1 MYGSLLANV
10 SPDRKIKETIEQF
23 PQHTQSYYLE
33 NKPVGL
39 MTCWQNAFHPYSLNF
54 AGYLEPRLT
63 SGEQM
68 QVYEQILTDLTAK
81 AQKNHQN
88 ALITYDYAPQLLFNA
103 IGQKNGFKLIRTTV
117 EPQMPLKRALKNILI
132 DTDLQMVTLHEI
144 KKDSVIMNR
153 LAQVSFSDYQK
164 NHLANPV
171 AKIPLSEWSKTIF
184 TDQLEHAPLALI
196 TAGQIKAYCFS
207 FEDTSQELTL
217 GWMGAVKPNLLDQL
231 QQQLLNWAQAKYQT
245 LSGEFDST
253 DALATR
259 TYRKYAFNLCPVYET
274 YLKKLD

>member
-10 SPDRKIKETIEQF
+10 SPDRKIK
-23 PQHTQSYYLE
+23 
-33 NKPVGL
+33 
-39 MTCWQNAFHPYSLNF
+39 
-54 AGYLEPRLT
+54 
-63 SGEQM
+63 
-68 QVYEQILTDLTAK
+68 VYEQIVTNLTAK

-117 EPQMPLKRALKNILI
+117 EPQMPLIRALKNILI

-153 LAQVSFSDYQK
+153 LVQVSFSDYQK

-196 TAGQIKAYCFS
+196 AAGQIKAYCFS
-207 FEDTSQELTL
+207 FEDVPQELTL

-253 DALATR
+253 GPLATR

-274 YLKKLD
+274 YLKELF